1 MAFFI
6 DSIKQ
11 SIRLAGID
19 RAIFFNLLVRGWGV
33 SAGLLTI
40 FFVTRFLSAEL
51 QGYYYTFYSLI
62 ALQIFVELGL
72 TFAIIQFASHE
83 MAKLSWTPE
92 GVLSGS
98 PESKRRLQSL
108 MRFAVTWFGVAGL
121 LMTLLLL
128 PVGVHFFEAAAPG
141 GASDQD
147 VRGPW
152 ILLVIFTAAGLIVI
166 AATAVLEGC
175 GKVAEMAVLRLWQSV
190 FSVAA
195 AWIVLSLDGGL
206 YALAASSF
214 MIVLVGI
221 TRLWVKHGIFFRDI
235 FRYSTQLP
243 GMNWRREIWPFQWRI
258 AISCCSGFFISQ
270 LFSPLLFATHGPVVA
285 GQMGMSLQIINAI
298 NGAALVWIT
307 TKAPTYG
314 KLIASKQTGALDAM
328 FFRGLAQSFF
338 FLLIA
343 VISFFLIFIYLVF
356 AESPYVNRIL
366 SPYPLA
372 ILCIVCLA
380 NHLVCSEAAYLRAH
394 KQEPFMVLSIING
407 LVTAILALLL
417 IPPLGVIGAVYSYAA
432 TALLIGLGG
441 GTFVFIQKRKIWVR
455 R

>member
-1 MAFFI
+1 M

-19 RAIFFNLLVRGWGV
+19 RAVFFNLLARGWGV

-40 FFVTRFLSAEL
+40 FFVTHFLSSEL

-92 GVLSGS
+92 GTLSGS

-121 LMTLLLL
+121 LMVLLLL
-128 PVGVHFFEAAAPG
+128 PIGVHFFEMAPLG
-141 GASDQD
+141 GASNQD
-147 VRGPW
+147 IRGPW
-152 ILLVIFTAAGLIVI
+152 VLLVIFTAAGLIVI

-175 GKVAEMAVLRLWQSV
+175 GMVTEMALLRLWQSV

-195 AWIVLSLDGGL
+195 VWIVLSLGGGL
-206 YALAASSF
+206 YALAASSL
-214 MIVLVGI
+214 MVAVVGI
-221 TRLWVKHGIFFRDI
+221 IRLWMKHGIFFKDI
-235 FRYSTQLP
+235 FRHPTLLP
-243 GMNWRREIWPFQWRI
+243 GMNWRREIWPFQWRM

-270 LFSPLLFATHGPVVA
+270 LFSPLLFATHGPVIA
-285 GQMGMSLQIINAI
+285 GQMGMSLQIIGAM

-314 KLIASKQTGALDAM
+314 KLIASKQIDALDTM
-328 FFRGLAQSFF
+328 FFRGLVQSFS
-338 FLLIA
+338 FLMIA
-343 VISFFLIFIYLVF
+343 VISVFLIFLYLTF
-356 AESPYVNRIL
+356 TESTYATRIL
-366 SPYPLA
+366 SPYPFA
-372 ILCIVCLA
+372 VLCVACLA
-380 NHLVCSEAAYLRAH
+380 NHLVCAEAAYLRAH
-394 KQEPFMVLSIING
+394 KQEPFMMLSVSNG
-407 LVTAILALLL
+407 VVTAVLALLL
-417 IPPLGVIGAVYSYAA
+417 IPPLGVSGAVYSYA
-432 TALLIGLGG
+432 TSALVIGLGG
-441 GTFVFIQKRKIWVR
+441 GTIIFIRKRKIWAR
-455 R
+455 Q